1 MLVILLGLYNIAN
14 SYGVIAFGIGKSSQL
29 SSSSATSHKIINLKY
44 TTSGLVPARVE
55 LEVGKSYTLK
65 ISVETTVY
73 GCMSTIY
80 LAGLDD
86 NIQSLQKGNL
96 VTFDVSPTKA
106 GTYEF
111 LCAMGVPHDGK
122 VVVK

>member
-1 MLVILLGLYNIAN
+1 LLGIGSLTSVFKGKIAQIAYKVIGMLVILLGLYNIAN

-86 NIQSLQKGNL
+86 NIQSLQK
-96 VTFDVSPTKA
+96 
-106 GTYEF
+106 
-111 LCAMGVPHDGK
+111 
-122 VVVK
+122 